1 MPETTIDHAD
11 EHPDPPCHHLATG
24 CVDRRWLLRGGAGLA
39 AGAALVACGADGGA
53 SPTDTDDS
61 DPDDGGDSGGGDE
74 PTGGG
79 DATLTTTANVPVG
92 GGTIVSD
99 AGVVVTQPVDGEF
112 KAFSSECTHQGCQ
125 VTDVTETINCSCH
138 GSQFSLEDGSPVAGP
153 APSALADVQI
163 NIKGDQIALA

>member
-1 MPETTIDHAD
+1 
-11 EHPDPPCHHLATG
+11 
-24 CVDRRWLLRGGAGLA
+24 
-39 AGAALVACGADGGA
+39 
-53 SPTDTDDS
+53 
-61 DPDDGGDSGGGDE
+61 
-74 PTGGG
+74 
-79 DATLTTTANVPVG
+79 TLTTTANVPVG

-163 NIKGDQIALA
+163 NMKGDQIALA